1 MQDDEPRLADITT
14 HLRDVVFR
22 THRNG
27 YWCYLSPAWE
37 QLTGYTVEE
46 SLGTHLIEV
55 VHPDDRSM
63 NLKVKQSL
71 EIGQTSAS
79 RHVKRMVRKD
89 GRVIHVEV
97 DVRMALGNEDEGR
110 VSVGTIRDITERVEM
125 EARIDAERQR
135 HEAILAA
142 LHEGIASLSPDGR
155 IRYLNPAAREMTG
168 WEPGR
173 NIDEAIAG
181 DERFDGA
188 DDIRNLLKALAGR
201 RAPPPTQPIQL
212 AVGSRRLELRL
223 APLEQEPGEEGGLLV
238 IRDVSAE
245 QELLARLRHQAEH
258 DALTGLTNRRAMH
271 DILRETH
278 AHAAHTGEPYALL
291 VCDLDH
297 FKSVNDRHG
306 HAVGDQVLQTVA
318 LRLKHLM
325 RPGDRLA
332 RWGGEEFLCLLPAT
346 DPEAAWTIAT
356 QLCREIATHV
366 WGDELE
372 GGAPTLSIGMACWP
386 DDLKDPQKLM
396 LSADDAL
403 YQAKRTGR
411 NRVWRITP
419 GHRAQGA

>member
-37 QLTGYTVEE
+37 QLTGYRVEE

-71 EIGQTSAS
+71 EMGQTSAS
-79 RHVKRMVRKD
+79 RHVKRLVRKD

-97 DVRMALGNEDEGR
+97 DVRMAQGSDDEGR

-125 EARIDAERQR
+125 DARVDAERRR

-142 LHEGIASLSPDGR
+142 LHEGVASLSPDGR

-168 WEPGR
+168 WAPGLK
-173 NIDEAIAG
+173 IDEAMTG
-181 DERFDGA
+181 DKRIDGN
-188 DDIRNLLKALAGR
+188 DDLRNLPTALA
-201 RAPPPTQPIQL
+201 AAQPIQF

-223 APLEQEPGEEGGLLV
+223 APLEHEPGEEGGLLV

-258 DALTGLTNRRAMH
+258 DALTGLTNRHAMH
-271 DILRETH
+271 HILRETH
-278 AHAAHTGEPYALL
+278 EHAVRTGEPYALL

-306 HAVGDQVLQTVA
+306 HAVGDRVLQTVA

-325 RPGDRLA
+325 RPDDRLA

-346 DPEAAWTIAT
+346 APEAAWTIAT
-356 QLCREIATHV
+356 RLCRDIATHV

-419 GHRAQGA
+419 GHHAQGA

>member
-1 MQDDEPRLADITT
+1 MQDEEPRLADITT

-27 YWCYLSPAWE
+27 YWCYLSPAWAHM
-37 QLTGYTVEE
+37 TGYTVVE
-46 SLGTHLIEV
+46 SLGTHLLDI
-55 VHPDDRSM
+55 VHPEDRPM

-71 EIGQTSAS
+71 EIGKTSAS

-97 DVRMALGNEDEGR
+97 DVRMAEGDEDEGR

-135 HEAILAA
+135 HESILAA
-142 LHEGIASLSPDGR
+142 LCEGVASLSTDGR

-168 WEPGR
+168 WEAGQCVGDMLA
-173 NIDEAIAG
+173 IDEPLNGANGLRGLLTALSAG
-181 DERFDGA
+181 QPYR
-188 DDIRNLLKALAGR
+188 L
-201 RAPPPTQPIQL
+201 PQPIQL
-212 AVGSRRLELRL
+212 AVGSRWLELRL
-223 APLEQEPGEEGGLLV
+223 APLAPAPGEDGGVLV
-238 IRDVSAE
+238 IRDVSGE

-271 DILRETH
+271 DILPHSHDQATR
-278 AHAAHTGEPYALL
+278 TGKPYALL
-291 VCDLDH
+291 ICDLDH

-306 HAVGDQVLQTVA
+306 HAVGDHVLQTVA

-346 DPEAAWTIAT
+346 EPAAAWSIAT
-356 QLCREIATHV
+356 RLCHEIATHA
-366 WGDELE
+366 WGDTLD

-386 DDLKDPQKLM
+386 QDLSDPEKLM
-396 LSADDAL
+396 LCADDAL
-403 YQAKRTGR
+403 YQAKRSGR
-411 NRVWRITP
+411 NRVWRISP
-419 GHRAQGA
+419 GHPAQGA